1 MKRLLLIIGL
11 LWSCGCTFAARPDTL
26 YISVSQTVHLR
37 FSSELKYVNLG
48 TKEIL
53 AKIVDGSKD
62 FVAVRARTPFD
73 FCTSLSCL
81 ESNGEMHTFVVAYA
95 ERPGRLE
102 VDTRVAA
109 GGGSLAAGAP
119 ASAGIPS
126 SAFSTDSLSSSSL
139 SSVAAMPQELYHI
152 GTSEYGIR
160 LLCENLFYKDDVL
173 YLVVSLRNA
182 SAVSYD
188 LSAPR
193 FAVESRR
200 LGRRGLQYEKAVVPR
215 ASWGLGVVAP
225 GADGRMVFT
234 FDKISLVKGQVFRM
248 YFYEK
253 GGARNLV
260 VTVNGKDINQ
270 TKRL

>member
-1 MKRLLLIIGL
+1 MRRMVVLLAL
-11 LWSCGCTFAARPDTL
+11 LWSVWASAAPDTL
-26 YISVSQTVHLR
+26 FVSVSQTVHLR
-37 FSSELKYVNLG
+37 FASELKYVNLG
-48 TKEIL
+48 SRVLVAKMADGARDFL
-53 AKIVDGSKD
+53 AVK
-62 FVAVRARTPFD
+62 AREEFD

-102 VDTRVAA
+102 VDTRVTA
-109 GGGSLAAGAP
+109 GGGLLAAGAP
-119 ASAGIPS
+119 ATAGIPS
-126 SAFSTDSLSSSSL
+126 SAFSTDSFSFASL

-173 YLVVSLRNA
+173 YVVVSLRNG
-182 SAVSYD
+182 SAVSYE

-200 LGRRGLQYEKAVVPR
+200 LGRRGLQYEKAIVPR
-215 ASWGLGVVAP
+215 ASFGLGVVAS
-225 GADGRMVFT
+225 GATGRMVFT

-260 VTVNGKDINQ
+260 FTIDRKDLNI
-270 TKRL
+270 KHL

>member
-1 MKRLLLIIGL
+1 MRRLILVLGL
-11 LWSCGCTFAARPDTL
+11 LWGVWASAAGADTL
-26 YISVSQTVHLR
+26 FVSVSQTVHLR
-37 FSSELKYVNLG
+37 FASELKYVNLG
-48 TKEIL
+48 SRVLVAKMADGARDFL
-53 AKIVDGSKD
+53 AVK
-62 FVAVRARTPFD
+62 AREPFD

-109 GGGSLAAGAP
+109 GGGLLAADAP
-119 ASAGIPS
+119 ASAGISS

-173 YLVVSLRNA
+173 YLVVSLWNG
-182 SAVSYD
+182 SAVSYEM
-188 LSAPR
+188 STPR

-215 ASWGLGVVAP
+215 ASWGLGTVAP

-234 FDKISLVKGQVFRM
+234 FDKIALVKGQVFRM

-253 GGARNLV
+253 GGSRNMVFSLGVRDVNEAR
-260 VTVNGKDINQ
+260 
-270 TKRL
+270 RM

>member
-1 MKRLLLIIGL
+1 MR
-11 LWSCGCTFAARPDTL
+11 R
-26 YISVSQTVHLR
+26 
-37 FSSELKYVNLG
+37 
-48 TKEIL
+48 
-53 AKIVDGSKD
+53 
-62 FVAVRARTPFD
+62 
-73 FCTSLSCL
+73 
-81 ESNGEMHTFVVAYA
+81 
-95 ERPGRLE
+95 GR
-102 VDTRVAA
+102 
-109 GGGSLAAGAP
+109 
-119 ASAGIPS
+119 
-126 SAFSTDSLSSSSL
+126 
-139 SSVAAMPQELYHI
+139 AAMTQELYHI

-182 SAVSYD
+182 SAVSHEM
-188 LSAPR
+188 SAPR

-260 VTVNGKDINQ
+260 VTVDLNDINKA
-270 TKRL
+270 KRL

>member
-1 MKRLLLIIGL
+1 MLAL
-11 LWSCGCTFAARPDTL
+11 LWSVWASAASGPDTL
-26 YISVSQTVHLR
+26 FVSMSQTVHLR
-37 FSSELKYVNLG
+37 FASELKYVNLG
-48 TKEIL
+48 SRVLVAKMADGARDFL
-53 AKIVDGSKD
+53 AVK
-62 FVAVRARTPFD
+62 AREEFD

-81 ESNGEMHTFVVAYA
+81 ESNGEMHTFVVAFA
-95 ERPGRLE
+95 ERPRVLE

-109 GGGSLAAGAP
+109 GGGTLAAGGP

-182 SAVSYD
+182 SAVSYV

-215 ASWGLGVVAP
+215 ASFGLGVVAP
-225 GADGRMVFT
+225 GATGRMVFT

-253 GGARNLV
+253 GGSRNMVFSLGVRDVNEAR
-260 VTVNGKDINQ
+260 
-270 TKRL
+270 RM

>member
-1 MKRLLLIIGL
+1 MRRMVVLLAL
-11 LWSCGCTFAARPDTL
+11 LWGFVASAAPDTL
-26 YISVSQTVHLR
+26 FVSVSQTVHLR
-37 FSSELKYVNLG
+37 FASELKYVNLG
-48 TKEIL
+48 SRVLVAKMADGARDFL
-53 AKIVDGSKD
+53 AVK
-62 FVAVRARTPFD
+62 AREEFD

-119 ASAGIPS
+119 ATAGIPS
-126 SAFSTDSLSSSSL
+126 SAFLTDSLSFSSL

-173 YLVVSLRNA
+173 YVVVSLRNG
-182 SAVSYD
+182 SAVSYE

-215 ASWGLGVVAP
+215 ASWGLGTVAP

-260 VTVNGKDINQ
+260 VTVDGRDLNKVR
-270 TKRL
+270 RL

>member
-1 MKRLLLIIGL
+1 MRRIVVLLAL
-11 LWSCGCTFAARPDTL
+11 LWGFVASAAAPDTL
-26 YISVSQTVHLR
+26 FVSVSQTVHLR
-37 FSSELKYVNLG
+37 FASELKYVNLG
-48 TKEIL
+48 SRVLVAKMADGARDFL
-53 AKIVDGSKD
+53 AVK
-62 FVAVRARTPFD
+62 AREEFD

-81 ESNGEMHTFVVAYA
+81 ESNGEMHTFVVSYA
-95 ERPGRLE
+95 ERPSRLE
-102 VDTRVAA
+102 VDMRVAA
-109 GGGSLAAGAP
+109 GGGAFAAGGP

-126 SAFSTDSLSSSSL
+126 AFLTDSLSFSSL
-139 SSVAAMPQELYHI
+139 ASVAAMPQELYHI

-173 YLVVSLRNA
+173 YVVVSLWNG
-182 SAVSYD
+182 SAVSYEM
-188 LSAPR
+188 SAPR

-225 GADGRMVFT
+225 GASVKMVFT
-234 FDKISLVKGQVFRM
+234 FDKISLVKGQVFRL

-260 VTVNGKDINQ
+260 VTVDGRDMNGAR
-270 TKRL
+270 RL

>member
-1 MKRLLLIIGL
+1 MKRMIVILALFWGFLA
-11 LWSCGCTFAARPDTL
+11 SAAVPDTL

-37 FSSELKYVNLG
+37 FASELKYVNLG
-48 TKEIL
+48 DRVLL
-53 AKIVDGSKD
+53 AKMADGARD
-62 FVAVRARTPFD
+62 FLAVKAREPFT

-81 ESNGEMHTFVVAYA
+81 ESNGEMHTFVVAYR
-95 ERPGRLE
+95 EHPSRLDI
-102 VDTRVAA
+102 DTRLSDA
-109 GGGSLAAGAP
+109 AP
-119 ASAGIPS
+119 ASAGIPGV
-126 SAFSTDSLSSSSL
+126 AALADSLSFSSL

-152 GTSEYGIR
+152 GTSDYGIR

-173 YLVVSLRNA
+173 YLVVSLRNG
-182 SAVSYD
+182 SAVSYE

-234 FDKISLVKGQVFRM
+234 FDKISLVKGQVFRV

-260 VTVNGKDINQ
+260 VTMNGKDVNGA
-270 TKRL
+270 KRL